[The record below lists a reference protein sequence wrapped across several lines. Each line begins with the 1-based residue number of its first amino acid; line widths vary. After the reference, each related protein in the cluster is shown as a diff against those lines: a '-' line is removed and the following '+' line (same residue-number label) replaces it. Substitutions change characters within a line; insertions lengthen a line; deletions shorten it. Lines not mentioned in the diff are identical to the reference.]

1 MKFAFRCLR
10 REREQMLRYFNQTK
24 TNFTSCL
31 ERPDKKQEL
40 VDEFQSEFNAIEE
53 DLRCDPDAKAEL
65 HQRSEDLRERL
76 WEMSDARQEKAEGER
91 LHVVEDKWVEDHSV
105 ILTNIFLTA
114 MQAEI
119 DTLTGTRQI
128 VIDYFRDA
136 YSMVFLTFLLQD
148 NTRLF

>member
-1 MKFAFRCLR
+1 MI
-10 REREQMLRYFNQTK
+10 RYFNQTK
-24 TNFTSCL
+24 GNFTAYL

-53 DLRCDPDAKAEL
+53 DLRSDPDAKAEL
-65 HQRSEDLRERL
+65 HQRSEDLREKL
-76 WEMSDARQEKAEGER
+76 WELSDARQEKADSER

-119 DTLTGTRQI
+119 DTLNGTRQVI
-128 VIDYFRDA
+128 IDYFRDA
-136 YSMVFLTFLLQD
+136 YSMVRFLSLMII
-148 NTRLF
+148 

>member
-1 MKFAFRCLR
+1 MI
-10 REREQMLRYFNQTK
+10 RYFNTTK
-24 TNFTSCL
+24 ADFTGYL

-40 VDEFQSEFNAIEE
+40 VDEFQAEFNAIEE

-91 LHVVEDKWVEDHSV
+91 LQVVEDKWVEDHSV

-119 DTLTGTRQI
+119 DTLNGTRQV

-136 YSMVFLTFLLQD
+136 YSMVRFDILFLD
-148 NTRLF
+148 YP